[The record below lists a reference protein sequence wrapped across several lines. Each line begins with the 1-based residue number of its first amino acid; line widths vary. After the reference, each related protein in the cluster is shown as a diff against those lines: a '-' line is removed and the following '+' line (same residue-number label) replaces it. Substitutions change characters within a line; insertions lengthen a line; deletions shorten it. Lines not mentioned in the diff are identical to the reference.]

1 MANVNNKAHVSVIL
15 LKEVLLKLR
24 SSLVVVQ
31 GYNPALMRQSQDD
44 CELSNSLGRKRRW
57 VLKVKLDLCNPNLP
71 VTRPQGTARDRQVL
85 CPVRMVGKL
94 T

>member
-1 MANVNNKAHVSVIL
+1 MANVGNKAHVSVIL
-15 LKEVLLKLR
+15 LKEVLGKLR

-44 CELSNSLGRKRRW
+44 GELSNSLGCKRRW